1 MKKRLLIFLL
11 TLIFFIDT
19 ITFLPLYTLAQPKR
33 IKIPVLV
40 YHYFVKDL
48 KEAQECNSSAVVDIQ
63 NFEKQIEY
71 LYKNNFKT
79 LTMEELYKFLK
90 GEYIPPKKAIVIT
103 MDDGY
108 KNNITLA
115 YPVLKKYGFKA
126 CIFVVGKFLISKNTS
141 NEFEYL
147 SLEDTFKYTDVF
159 EFGSHTYDMH
169 RLLNGI
175 PILLQANMLDIIFD
189 FVNNQMLVNSPYFA
203 YPFGAYDER
212 VIEVLKSFNYKLA
225 FTTKKGYVTSSTNP
239 YEIPRFTIS
248 QKTTFDQFTKIV
260 NGEYLDNYVHS
271 PNNKNSKQKQSVK
284 ALTDNNCKKY
294 LLQKKG

>member
-1 MKKRLLIFLL
+1 MKKRFCILAL
-11 TLIFFIDT
+11 TLIAFAHAVVF
-19 ITFLPLYTLAQPKR
+19 PVQTLAQPEQ

-40 YHYFVKDL
+40 YHYFAKDSR
-48 KEAQECNSSAVVDIQ
+48 EAQECNSSAVVDIQ
-63 NFEKQIEY
+63 NFEKQMEY

-90 GEYIPPKKAIVIT
+90 GKYIPPKKAVVIT

-115 YPVLKKYGFKA
+115 YPILKKYGFKA
-126 CIFVVGKFLISKNTS
+126 CIFVIGKFLISKNTS

-159 EFGSHTYDMH
+159 EFGSHTYNMH
-169 RLLNGI
+169 RLLNGM

-189 FVNNQMLVNSPYFA
+189 FVNNQMLINSPYFA

-225 FTTKKGYVTSSTNP
+225 FTTKKGYVTSLTNP

-248 QKTTFDQFTKIV
+248 QKTTFKQFIKIV
-260 NGEYLDNYVHS
+260 NGEYPDIYVHNPS
-271 PNNKNSKQKQSVK
+271 HKTSKEKQPVKTLTEKKTKQTLFQKR
-284 ALTDNNCKKY
+284 
-294 LLQKKG
+294 G

>member
-1 MKKRLLIFLL
+1 MKKGFYILAL
-11 TLIFFIDT
+11 TLIIFAVIAVFPIQ
-19 ITFLPLYTLAQPKR
+19 TLAQKDQ

-40 YHYFVKDL
+40 YHYFAKGS
-48 KEAQECNSSAVVDIQ
+48 KEAQECNSFAVVDIQ
-63 NFEKQIEY
+63 NFEKQMEY

-126 CIFVVGKFLISKNTS
+126 CIFVIGKFLISKNTS

-147 SLEDTFKYTDVF
+147 SLEDTLKYTDVF

-169 RLLNGI
+169 RLLNGM

-189 FVNNQMLVNSPYFA
+189 FVNNQVLINSPYFA

-225 FTTKKGYVTSSTNP
+225 FTTKKGYVTSSTDL

-248 QKTTFDQFTKIV
+248 QKTTFDQFIKIV
-260 NGEYLDNYVHS
+260 NGEYPDIYVHN
-271 PNNKNSKQKQSVK
+271 PGHKTSKEKQHVK
-284 ALTDNNCKKY
+284 TLTEKKTKQT
-294 LLQKKG
+294 LLQKRG

>member
-1 MKKRLLIFLL
+1 MKKGFYILLL
-11 TLIFFIDT
+11 TLIAFAHAVVF
-19 ITFLPLYTLAQPKR
+19 PAQSLAQPEQ

-40 YHYFVKDL
+40 YHYFAKDSR
-48 KEAQECNSSAVVDIQ
+48 EAQECNSSAVVDIQ
-63 NFEKQIEY
+63 NFEKQMEY

-126 CIFVVGKFLISKNTS
+126 CIFVIGKFLISKSTS

-169 RLLNGI
+169 RLLNGM

-189 FVNNQMLVNSPYFA
+189 FVNNQMLINSPYFA
-203 YPFGAYDER
+203 YPFGVYDER
-212 VIEVLKSFNYKLA
+212 AIEVLKSFNYKLA
-225 FTTKKGYVTSSTNP
+225 FTTKKGYVTSLTNP

-248 QKTTFDQFTKIV
+248 QKTTFEQFIKIV
-260 NGEYLDNYVHS
+260 NGKYFDVYVHKPS
-271 PNNKNSKQKQSVK
+271 TKIPKETKSVK
-284 ALTDNNCKKY
+284 ALTEKKR
-294 LLQKKG
+294 

>member
-1 MKKRLLIFLL
+1 MKVRFVSAFFAVILIY
-11 TLIFFIDT
+11 TLISSDLVF
-19 ITFLPLYTLAQPKR
+19 AQPQQ

-40 YHYFVKDL
+40 YHYFAKDQ
-48 KEAQECNSSAVVDIQ
+48 KEAQDYNSSTVVNIQ
-63 NFEKQIEY
+63 KFERQMEY

-90 GEYIPPKKAIVIT
+90 GEYTPPKKSVVIT

-115 YPVLKKYGFKA
+115 YPILKKYRFRA
-126 CIFVVGKFLISKNTS
+126 CIFVIGKFLISKNSS

-147 SLEDTFKYTDVF
+147 SFEDTLKYTDVF

-169 RLLNGI
+169 RLLNGM

-189 FVNNQMLVNSPYFA
+189 FVNNQMLINSPYFA
-203 YPFGAYDER
+203 YPFGAYDEK

-225 FTTKKGYVTSSTNP
+225 FTTKKGYVTSSTDP

-248 QKTTFDQFTKIV
+248 QKTTFDQFVKIV
-260 NGEYLDNYVHS
+260 NGEYFDVYVHKS
-271 PNNKNSKQKQSVK
+271 SNKIRKSKQPTK
-284 ALTDNNCKKY
+284 
-294 LLQKKG
+294 LLDEKLQYNFIQKRG